1 MSTYRRVDEADG
13 RPDKMTVFQQCV
25 SSFNDS
31 SVPSE
36 RARELLTRLVHL
48 FYVGQTFSEQD
59 ATQLFF
65 TITKLFQK
73 ENPGLRQ
80 MVYLAIK
87 EICPLTDNAIMGMA
101 IIMRDV
107 QSAHTAVYRP
117 NALRALAQ
125 ILDVQSIESI
135 ERLMRAAIVDSDP
148 SVSSAALVSAY
159 HLLAVSRDTVRRWA
173 TEAQDVLMNASGI
186 AQYHA
191 LGLLYHM
198 RSHDKMALLK
208 LIQQASSGTLRS
220 SPAAVLLIRL
230 IGPLVDEDVSLRP
243 QLFGLLQQ
251 MLTHRSDMVQFEA
264 ARTILKLRTLQ
275 LPEEASAAIRRLQAY
290 LGSPR
295 APSRFAAIRTLNRFA
310 MIHPEAV
317 SGCNAEFEA
326 LIADP
331 NRSIATYAVTALLK
345 TGSEESVDRLI
356 DQIGNF
362 MGDIGDDFRVIVV
375 DAIRSLARRFSAK
388 HNRMLAFFGDELR
401 QEGGLQLK
409 LAIVEA
415 ISDIIGSPTTSLASS
430 RQALTYLCECMEDCE
445 YPQVTVRVL
454 YILGK
459 MGPKQEDAAQYVRY
473 IYNRVVLENSVVR
486 AAAVSA
492 LSKFAQGDLEKP
504 VRSLLKHCVTDKNDE
519 VRDRAS
525 LALTGL
531 VIGLPDRRLALGQLE
546 QQLKEYLAAGSFDQ
560 PFDASHVQMVEAE
573 EKKPPIELLEA
584 QEEAV
589 ANSGAATPQYL
600 EPNVEAEKYA
610 GELAEIPEAVQYGK
624 LLHSSSPIPLTDE
637 EMEYVVKAVV
647 HIFES
652 NIIVQYNV
660 KNTYNCILNDIT
672 AIAEPDEEGLQEEW
686 KKSIP
691 QLRAGEHGVAYLGFT
706 NSTGIWLGS
715 VANRLQFTFREE
727 EDDEGSPEEY
737 AMDDLELSSAV
748 YVQPTFIG
756 SFDHKWEELGPA
768 QEATTTRQFSQC
780 KSLGDAVAHLTT
792 KLGAMAVDGTEK
804 TDSSA
809 TTHTLKLFG
818 EIAISKEP
826 VAAVVRLVRTHRAGV
841 AGKVQLR
848 TTDSEIAEL
857 LAENL

>member
-1 MSTYRRVDEADG
+1 MDDADAG
-13 RPDKMTVFQQCV
+13 LDKMTVFQQCV
-25 SSFNDS
+25 SNFNDS
-31 SVPSE
+31 SVESE
-36 RARELLTRLVHL
+36 KCRELLTRLVRL
-48 FYVGQTFSEQD
+48 FYVGESFTEQD

-107 QSAHTAVYRP
+107 QSAHSAIYRP
-117 NALRALAQ
+117 NALRALAL

-135 ERLMRAAIVDSDP
+135 ERLMRAAIVDSDQA
-148 SVSSAALVSAY
+148 VSNAALVSAY
-159 HLLAVSRDTVRRWA
+159 HLLNVSRDTVRRWA
-173 TEAQDVLMNASGI
+173 TETQGVLMNASGI
-186 AQYHA
+186 GQYHA

-208 LIQQASSGTLRS
+208 LIQQAGSGTLRS

-230 IGPLVDEDVSLRP
+230 IGPLVDEDASLRP

-275 LPEEASAAIRRLQAY
+275 VPEESSVAVRRLQAY

-310 MIHPEAV
+310 MVHPEAV
-317 SGCNAEFEA
+317 AGCNAEFEV

-345 TGSEESVDRLI
+345 TGQEESVDRLI

-375 DAIRSLARRFSAK
+375 DAIRSLARRFPTK

-401 QEGGLQLK
+401 QEGGLPLK

-415 ISDIIGSPTTSLASS
+415 VSDIIGSPTTSLASS

-454 YILGK
+454 YLLGK
-459 MGPKQEDAAQYVRY
+459 MGPQQEDAAQYVRY

-504 VRSLLKHCVTDKNDE
+504 VRMLLRQCVTDKNDE

-525 LALTGL
+525 LALNGL
-531 VIGLPDRRLALGQLE
+531 IIGLPKQQFALGQLE
-546 QQLKEYLAAGSFDQ
+546 QQLQTYLATGSFDQ
-560 PFDASHVQMVEAE
+560 PFDASQVQLVEAGD
-573 EKKPPIELLEA
+573 KKPNIEILEA
-584 QEEAV
+584 QDEIV
-589 ANSGAATPQYL
+589 ANSGTATPQQL
-600 EPNVEAEKYA
+600 EPSVDFEKYA
-610 GELAEIPEAVQYGK
+610 EELAKIPETEGYGK
-624 LLHSSSPIPLTDE
+624 LLHSSQPIPLTDE

-652 NIIVQYNV
+652 NVVVQYDV
-660 KNTYNCILNDIT
+660 KNTYNCVLDLID
-672 AIAEPDEEGLQEEW
+672 AIAEPDEEGLEEEW
-686 KKSIP
+686 RKPII
-691 QLRAGEHGVAYLGFT
+691 QLKTGEQDSAYVGFGNSAGL
-706 NSTGIWLGS
+706 WLGAITS
-715 VANRLQFTFREE
+715 RLQFMFKEE

-737 AMDDLELSSAV
+737 AMDDLEITPAI
-748 YVQPTFIG
+748 YVRPTFIG

-768 QEATTTRQFSQC
+768 QEATATRQFSQC
-780 KSLGDAVAHLTT
+780 KSIGDAVKHLESR
-792 KLGAMAVDGTEK
+792 LGAVALDGTEK
-804 TDSSA
+804 PDSSA
-809 TTHTLKLFG
+809 TTHTLKLYG
-818 EIAISKEP
+818 ESAISREP
-826 VAAVVRLVRTHRAGV
+826 IAAIVRLVRTNRAGV

-848 TTDSEIAEL
+848 STNSEVSEL